1 MEQDAQGQSKASVAD
16 VAIMGAGIV
25 GLFNALQYAK
35 RGFQVVLLDN
45 ARGQKRSFKV
55 GESFLIFT
63 NPFLRTVGGLDAF
76 AGECFPKHGVWFT
89 YGLEHSQRFEATS
102 EWGVHADPPHYLYEE
117 AADKRYFRAA
127 LMDVQIVRPE
137 AEDVMREQLRAFP
150 NVRFLDTVKVR
161 DVVIQ
166 EEGSPQPHEVR
177 WACQATRTEGTVQ
190 ARWVLDCS
198 GRNRLLAKK
207 LKHTVALDDGFQTTA
222 VWGQFEGITDDL
234 FGEPWVH
241 TYADG
246 DQTSRDLHTLHLWGE
261 GYWIWVIRLS
271 KERISVGAT
280 FDQRKPP
287 PGDTPEAQM
296 WELFNRHPP
305 LAKVLS
311 KERMLEFR
319 MYRDVQYMTDTFVSP
334 RRYGMVGD
342 AASIVDAY
350 YSQGISL
357 ALVSSWH
364 IANLVEQDLRGEGMD
379 REYLERVNRATR
391 QDWHI
396 MRNMIREK
404 YTAAIADS
412 RFFVLSHM
420 LDLSIFWSAGA
431 SRSRIAR
438 WLVET
443 GGDTRQ
449 ETPELREL
457 REYLSRHMFYSQT
470 KPWHG
475 LTPERVR
482 ELQGRLQA
490 GIGERARWRLENGVK
505 VPVLKAIVR
514 LAAPV
519 PQLWKLPF
527 LRGLE
532 QADLSAEDFV
542 HPEKFL
548 KRVPAWLRRLLPETP
563 SERLSRAIALRGQ
576 TLLALFLLGY
586 AYDWAD
592 TEVHKLLLQ
601 LGLLEPAPQ
610 EAPGAGPVSLDEARA
625 KAAGAGSTPQAA
637 PRRNVSA

>member
-1 MEQDAQGQSKASVAD
+1 MNQVAEGQAEAATTD

-35 RGFQVVLLDN
+35 RGFQVTLLDN

-89 YGLEHSQRFEATS
+89 YGLEHSHRFEGTS
-102 EWGVHADPPHYLYEE
+102 EWGVHADPPHYLYEQ
-117 AADKRYFRAA
+117 APDKRFFRAA

-137 AEDVMREQLRAFP
+137 AEDVMRESLRSFP

-166 EEGSPQPHEVR
+166 EEDGGPHEVR
-177 WACQATRTEGTVQ
+177 WQCQATREEGTVR

-207 LKHTVALDDGFQTTA
+207 LGHTVELDDGFQTTA
-222 VWGQFEGITDDL
+222 VWGQFEGISDEL
-234 FGEPWVH
+234 FGEPWVYR
-241 TYADG
+241 YADG
-246 DQTSRDLHTLHLWGE
+246 DETSRDMHTLHLWGE

-271 KERISVGAT
+271 QGRISVGAT

-287 PGDTPEAQM
+287 PGATPQEQM
-296 WELFNRHPP
+296 WEIFNRHPP
-305 LAKVLS
+305 LRKALS
-311 KERMLEFR
+311 KEKLLEFR

-334 RRYGMVGD
+334 RRYGMMGD
-342 AASIVDAY
+342 AASIIDAY

-364 IANLVEQDLRGEGMD
+364 IANLVEQDLRGGGVD

-404 YTAAIADS
+404 YTSAIADS

-420 LDLSIFWSAGA
+420 LDLAIFWTAGA

-449 ETPELREL
+449 ETPALREA

-470 KPWHG
+470 KPWHW
-475 LTPERVR
+475 LSPETVR

-490 GIGERARWRLENGVK
+490 GIGERARWRLENGIR
-505 VPVLKAIVR
+505 VPTLKAIVR
-514 LAAPV
+514 LTAPV

-532 QADLSAEDFV
+532 RADLSAEDFV

-548 KRVPAWLRRLLPETP
+548 QRVPAWLRRLLPESS
-563 SERLSRAIALRGQ
+563 SERLSRAIAVRGQ
-576 TLLALFLLGY
+576 TLLALFLMGY

-592 TEVHKLLLQ
+592 TEVQKRLLQ
-601 LGLLEPAPQ
+601 WGLLTPTPEETPAP
-610 EAPGAGPVSLDEARA
+610 APISLDEARR
-625 KAAGAGSTPQAA
+625 AAASKSRPVRDTPAA
-637 PRRNVSA
+637 

>member
-1 MEQDAQGQSKASVAD
+1 MEQVGSEETRATVTD
-16 VAIMGAGIV
+16 VAIIGAGIV

-35 RGFQVVLLDN
+35 RGFQVTLLDN

-89 YGLEHSQRFEATS
+89 YGLEGASRFEATS
-102 EWGVHADPPHYLYEE
+102 EWGVHADPPHYLYEQ
-117 AADKRYFRAA
+117 APDKRFFRAA

-137 AEDVMREQLRAFP
+137 AEDVMRESLRAFP

-161 DVVIQ
+161 DFALG
-166 EEGSPQPHEVR
+166 EGEAPHTVR
-177 WACQATRTEGTVQ
+177 WACQATRAEGTLQ
-190 ARWVLDCS
+190 ARWLLDCS

-207 LKHTVALDDGFQTTA
+207 LGHDVKLDDGFQTTA
-222 VWGQFEGITDDL
+222 VWGQFEGISDEL

-241 TYADG
+241 AYADG
-246 DQTSRDLHTLHLWGE
+246 ERTSRDLHTLHLWGE

-271 KERISVGAT
+271 KGRISVGAT

-287 PGDTPEAQM
+287 AGATPQEQM

-305 LAKVLS
+305 LRKVLS
-311 KERMLEFR
+311 PERLLEFR

-334 RRYGMVGD
+334 RRYGMMGD
-342 AASIVDAY
+342 AASIIDAY

-364 IANLVEQDLRGEGMD
+364 IANLVEQDVRGGGMD
-379 REYLERVNRATR
+379 PEYLERVNRATR
-391 QDWHI
+391 EDWHL
-396 MRNMIREK
+396 MRNMVREK

-412 RFFVLSHM
+412 RFFVLSHA
-420 LDLSIFWSAGA
+420 LDLAIFWSAGA

-443 GGDTRQ
+443 DGDTRR
-449 ETPELREL
+449 ETPALREL

-475 LTPERVR
+475 LTPERAR
-482 ELQGRLQA
+482 GLQERLQA
-490 GIGERARWRLENGVK
+490 GLGERARWRLAHGIR
-505 VPVLKAIVR
+505 VPTLKAIVR
-514 LAAPV
+514 LTAPV
-519 PQLWKLPF
+519 PRLWKLPF
-527 LRGLE
+527 LGGQPR
-532 QADLSAEDFV
+532 ADLSGEDFI

-548 KRVPAWLRRLLPETP
+548 ERVPAWLRKLLPETP
-563 SERLSRAIALRGQ
+563 SERLSRAVALRGQ

-592 TEVHKLLLQ
+592 TEVQKLLLQ
-601 LGLLEPAPQ
+601 LGLLQPSEDGA
-610 EAPGAGPVSLDEARA
+610 ARAGPIHLDEVR
-625 KAAGAGSTPQAA
+625 QAA
-637 PRRNVSA
+637 VESPPPAARHHG

>member
-1 MEQDAQGQSKASVAD
+1 
-16 VAIMGAGIV
+16 
-25 GLFNALQYAK
+25 
-35 RGFQVVLLDN
+35 
-45 ARGQKRSFKV
+45 
-55 GESFLIFT
+55 
-63 NPFLRTVGGLDAF
+63 
-76 AGECFPKHGVWFT
+76 
-89 YGLEHSQRFEATS
+89 
-102 EWGVHADPPHYLYEE
+102 
-117 AADKRYFRAA
+117 
-127 LMDVQIVRPE
+127 
-137 AEDVMREQLRAFP
+137 
-150 NVRFLDTVKVR
+150 
-161 DVVIQ
+161 
-166 EEGSPQPHEVR
+166 
-177 WACQATRTEGTVQ
+177 
-190 ARWVLDCS
+190 
-198 GRNRLLAKK
+198 
-207 LKHTVALDDGFQTTA
+207 
-222 VWGQFEGITDDL
+222 
-234 FGEPWVH
+234 
-241 TYADG
+241 
-246 DQTSRDLHTLHLWGE
+246 
-261 GYWIWVIRLS
+261 
-271 KERISVGAT
+271 
-280 FDQRKPP
+280 
-287 PGDTPEAQM
+287 
-296 WELFNRHPP
+296 
-305 LAKVLS
+305 
-311 KERMLEFR
+311 
-319 MYRDVQYMTDTFVSP
+319 
-334 RRYGMVGD
+334 
-342 AASIVDAY
+342 
-350 YSQGISL
+350 
-357 ALVSSWH
+357 
-364 IANLVEQDLRGEGMD
+364 MD

-420 LDLSIFWSAGA
+420 LDLAIFWSAGA

-443 GGDTRQ
+443 GGDTLR

-490 GIGERARWRLENGVK
+490 GIGERARWRLEHGVK

-548 KRVPAWLRRLLPETP
+548 KRVPAWLRRLLPESS

-610 EAPGAGPVSLDEARA
+610 EAPGPVSLDEARA
-625 KAAGAGSTPQAA
+625 KAAASGSTPQAA

>member
-1 MEQDAQGQSKASVAD
+1 MEQATQGQAQVVDAD

-35 RGFQVVLLDN
+35 RGFRVLLLDN

-89 YGLEHSQRFEATS
+89 YGLEHSERFEATS
-102 EWGVHADPPHYLYEE
+102 EWGVHADPPHYLYEQ
-117 AADKRYFRAA
+117 AQDKRYFRAS

-137 AEDVMREQLRAFP
+137 AEDVMRESLASFP

-166 EEGSPQPHEVR
+166 EEEGRPHELR
-177 WACQATRTEGTVQ
+177 WECQATREQGTVR

-198 GRNRLLAKK
+198 GRNRLLARKQK
-207 LKHTVALDDGFQTTA
+207 HAVELKDGFQTTA

-271 KERISVGAT
+271 KQRISVGAT

-287 PGDTPEAQM
+287 PGATPEAQL
-296 WELFNRHPP
+296 WELIGRHPP
-305 LAKVLS
+305 LRKALAQ
-311 KERMLEFR
+311 ERMLEFR
-319 MYRDVQYMTDTFVSP
+319 MYRDVQYMTDTFVSAK
-334 RRYGMVGD
+334 RYGMMGD

-364 IANLVEQDLRGEGMD
+364 VANLVEQDLRGGGMD
-379 REYLERVNRATR
+379 PEYLERVNRATR

-404 YTAAIADS
+404 YTPAIADS

-431 SRSRIAR
+431 SRSRISR

-443 GGDTRQ
+443 GGDTRR

-470 KPWHG
+470 KPWHW
-475 LTPERVR
+475 LSPERVR

-490 GIGERARWRLENGVK
+490 GIGERARWRLEHGIR
-505 VPVLKAIVR
+505 VPTLKAIVR

-527 LRGLE
+527 LRGQE
-532 QADLSAEDFV
+532 RADLSAEDFI

-548 KRVPAWLRRLLPETP
+548 ERVPAWLRRWLPESS
-563 SERLSRAIALRGQ
+563 SERLSRAIAVRGQ
-576 TLLALFLLGY
+576 TLLVLFLLGY

-592 TEVHKLLLQ
+592 TEVQKLLLQ
-601 LGLLEPAPQ
+601 LGLLEPDSRAEPQ
-610 EAPGAGPVSLDEARA
+610 ETEAPSPVRKVAS
-625 KAAGAGSTPQAA
+625 
-637 PRRNVSA
+637 